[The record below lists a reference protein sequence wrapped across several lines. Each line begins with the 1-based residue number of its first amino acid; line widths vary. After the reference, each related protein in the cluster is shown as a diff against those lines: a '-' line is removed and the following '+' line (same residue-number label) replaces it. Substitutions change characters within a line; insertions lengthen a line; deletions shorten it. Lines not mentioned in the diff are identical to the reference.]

1 MNTRAAMLMV
11 LLLCAGC
18 ASPQLR
24 LYEGATRAP
33 AEVAVITLP
42 EQLEVASINGREVLG
57 ARGMSRTGEKQL
69 EVLPGRYEALVYYR
83 ELWQDGDTSEVV
95 RSKNVA
101 LFVID
106 AQAGHRYHIDYEHPA
121 HRADATKLA
130 ADFHGWVED
139 GNSGTRQPSQG
150 SGLAFRGGLVAQ
162 VTGDETLV
170 PVAPVQRNTQVQP
183 VAPLATRESAQAK
196 KQPAVPAAAP
206 APTPTQAPP
215 SATAS
220 DRDWLATMKAWWQQA
235 TPDERRAFLR
245 WAGDTPP

>member
-1 MNTRAAMLMV
+1 MNTRATMLMV

-24 LYEGATRAP
+24 LYEGSRAT

-42 EQLEVASINGREVLG
+42 EQLEVASVNGKEVPG
-57 ARGMSRTGEKQL
+57 ARGMSKTGEKRL

-83 ELWQDGDTSEVV
+83 ELWQDGDTSEIV

-139 GNSGTRQPSQG
+139 GESGMRQPSQS
-150 SGLAFRGGLVAQ
+150 SGLAFRAGIVAQ
-162 VTGDETLV
+162 VTGDDTLV
-170 PVAPVQRNTQVQP
+170 ATAPAKPNTQVQP
-183 VAPLATRESAQAK
+183 VAPLAAPESVQAK
-196 KQPAVPAAAP
+196 KQPPVPAAAP
-206 APTPTQAPP
+206 IPAQAPP
-215 SATAS
+215 PATVS

-245 WAGDTPP
+245 WVGDTTP